1 MTSQA
6 GVMVVTGGSRGI
18 GAAAA
23 AKAAAAGWTVAIVY
37 RERDAEARA
46 LVERVA
52 AAGGRAEAI
61 RADVGDEHSVVA
73 AFEAAARLG
82 PIGCLVNNAGV
93 TGGVSRL
100 ADLQADTLERLL
112 RINVL
117 GAFLCAREAARRMS
131 TDRGGRGGSIV
142 NVSSGASRLGGPGV
156 WVHYAATKGA
166 IDTMTVGLAK
176 ELAAEG
182 IRVNAVRPGIIDT
195 EIHAD
200 RPPGQLERIAQ
211 SIPLGRLGT
220 ADETADAI
228 LWLASPQASY
238 VTGALLDQTGG
249 L

>member
-1 MTSQA
+1 MSEQR
-6 GVMVVTGGSRGI
+6 VMVVTGGSRGI
-18 GAAAA
+18 GAAVST
-23 AKAAAAGWTVAIVY
+23 KAAAAGWRVAIVY
-37 RERDAEARA
+37 RERADAADA
-46 LVERVA
+46 LISRIRQRGGQAQAIHADVA
-52 AAGGRAEAI
+52 AE
-61 RADVGDEHSVVA
+61 DDVVA
-73 AFEAAARLG
+73 AFDAAARLG
-82 PIGCLVNNAGV
+82 TIGCLVNNAGI

-100 ADLQADTLERLL
+100 VDLRADALERLL
-112 RINVL
+112 RVNVL

-131 TDRGGRGGSIV
+131 TARGGAGGSIV

-166 IDTMTVGLAK
+166 IDTMTIGLAK
-176 ELAAEG
+176 ELATEG

-195 EIHAD
+195 EIHAG

-238 VTGALLDQTGG
+238 VTGALLDQAGG

>member
-1 MTSQA
+1 MTNEA

-18 GAAAA
+18 GAAVSV
-23 AKAAAAGWTVAIVY
+23 KAALAGWTVAVVY
-37 RERDAEARA
+37 RARDAEARA

-52 AAGGRAEAI
+52 AASGRAVAI
-61 RADVGDEHSVVA
+61 RADVGDDRSVVE
-73 AFEAAARLG
+73 AFETAARLG
-82 PIGCLVNNAGV
+82 PICCLVNNAGV

-100 ADLQADTLERLL
+100 VDLQTDALERLL
-112 RINVL
+112 RINVF

-131 TDRGGRGGSIV
+131 TARGGHGGSIV
-142 NVSSGASRLGGPGV
+142 NVSSGAARLGGPNV

-166 IDTMTVGLAK
+166 IDTMTLGLAK
-176 ELAAEG
+176 ELASEG

-195 EIHAD
+195 ELHAD

-211 SIPLGRLGT
+211 SIPMGRLGT

-238 VTGALLDQTGG
+238 VTGALLDQAGG